1 MAQSNPAKTS
11 RRRWLWLAIS
21 ATILGLIIY
30 NLSHSKEWQ
39 QFRWDRLWSLLTHA
53 QPGTLLAAVAATYT
67 SYLLRAIRWKF
78 FLEPIKQSSLWNLFV
93 GQILGFSSIYLVGR
107 PGEFVRPAYIARKEK
122 VPIAPMAAIWL
133 LERIYDTVFLVLMF
147 AAALLL
153 APLDPVI
160 GRAGSILTRLNV
172 LGLMMMVVIVI
183 MVPALVVFRLRA
195 EGVSAWVVGRCGFL
209 GDGARHHLAH
219 FLRSFAEGLKVIQS
233 GKDLLASIVISVV
246 LWTVNGG
253 VFWLV
258 FRSLGGELSQ
268 LSWLGAALT
277 MFFAVLGLVVQLPGV
292 GGGYQVATIYALT
305 KLFSVGAEAATS
317 AAILTW
323 IVISV
328 PCLALGMVLLV
339 HEGLTFKKLEVI
351 AEEERAAVEEEV

>member
-1 MAQSNPAKTS
+1 
-11 RRRWLWLAIS
+11 LWLAAS
-21 ATILGLIIY
+21 AAILALIIY

-39 QFRWDRLWSLLTHA
+39 DFNWHRLWLSLTSA
-53 QPGTLLAAVAATYT
+53 RPGYLLAAVGMTFT

-78 FLEPIKQSSLWNLFV
+78 FLEPIKKASLWILFV
-93 GQILGFSSIYLVGR
+93 GQILGFSSIYLIGR
-107 PGEFVRPAYIARKEK
+107 PGEFVRPAYIARKEN

-147 AAALLL
+147 GAALLL

-160 GRAGSILTRLNV
+160 GRAGSILVQLNV
-172 LGLMMMVVIVI
+172 LGLLMLMAVVV
-183 MVPALVVFRLRA
+183 MVPALVMFRLRA
-195 EGVSAWVVGRCGFL
+195 ERATAWIVGLFGFL
-209 GDGARHHLAH
+209 RPGARHHLAH
-219 FLRSFAEGLKVIQS
+219 FLRSFAEGLKVIHS
-233 GKDLLASIVISVV
+233 AKDLLASIVISVV
-246 LWTVNGG
+246 LWAVNGSD
-253 VFWLV
+253 FMLV
-258 FRSLGGELSQ
+258 FRSLGGELAE

-277 MFFAVLGLVVQLPGV
+277 MFFAVLGLAVQLPGV
-292 GGGYQVATIYALT
+292 GGGYQVATMYALT

-323 IVISV
+323 IIIAL